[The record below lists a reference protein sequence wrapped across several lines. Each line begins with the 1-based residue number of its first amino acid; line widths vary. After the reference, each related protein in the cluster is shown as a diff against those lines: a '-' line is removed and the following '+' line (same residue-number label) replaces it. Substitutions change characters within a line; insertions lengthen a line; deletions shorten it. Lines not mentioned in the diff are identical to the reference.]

1 MHLPRYGLIASC
13 AAISG
18 CAQDPTRIQPTF
30 VSTTNFAT
38 YDCPA
43 LVNAINER
51 EPRLL
56 MLARDQTNRRSAD
69 IVSGALIGLTPTMLG
84 GSASQE
90 AEIGGLK
97 GELVAI
103 RKSGEEKGCALPP
116 QSAELT
122 AALDPRPVGQRVQ

>member
-1 MHLPRYGLIASC
+1 MRFVAYGLIAFC

-18 CAQDPTRIQPTF
+18 CAQDPTRIEPTF

-38 YDCPA
+38 YDCAA
-43 LVNAINER
+43 LAAAIAER
-51 EPRLL
+51 EPRLT
-56 MLARDQTNRRSAD
+56 MLAKEQTNRRNAD
-69 IVSGALIGLTPTMLG
+69 FAAGIVIGLTPSMFDG
-84 GSASQE
+84 KASQE

-122 AALDPRPVGQRVQ
+122 AALDPRPMSRRVQ